1 MKRIV
6 VNGTFDL
13 LHPGHVALLNHA
25 RGLGDHLTVA
35 IDADQRVRE
44 LKGASRPVN
53 NQETR
58 KFMLENLKSVD
69 QVKIFYSDQELVDIV
84 RNCSIMVKG
93 SDYRGQTIVGSDVI
107 DQIVFFERLD
117 DYSTTK
123 TIQHI
128 ADRR

>member
-1 MKRIV
+1 MKRII

-13 LHPGHVALLNHA
+13 LHPGHVALLNYA
-25 RGLGDHLTVA
+25 RDLGDHLTVA
-35 IDADQRVRE
+35 IDADQRVRR
-44 LKGASRPVN
+44 LKGVSRPVN

-84 RNCSIMVKG
+84 RSCSIMVKG
-93 SDYRGQTIVGSDVI
+93 SDYRGQPIVGSDVI

>member
-35 IDADQRVRE
+35 IDADQRVQK

-93 SDYRGQTIVGSDVI
+93 NDYRGQTIVGSDVI

>member
-53 NQETR
+53 NQKTR

-128 ADRR
+128 TDRR

>member
-84 RNCSIMVKG
+84 HNYSIMVKG
-93 SDYRGQTIVGSDVI
+93 SDYRGRSVI
-107 DQIVFFERLD
+107 GENYCPKVFYYDRTEH
-117 DYSTTK
+117 STTK
-123 TIQHI
+123 TIQDI
-128 ADRR
+128 INRR

>member
-53 NQETR
+53 NQKTR